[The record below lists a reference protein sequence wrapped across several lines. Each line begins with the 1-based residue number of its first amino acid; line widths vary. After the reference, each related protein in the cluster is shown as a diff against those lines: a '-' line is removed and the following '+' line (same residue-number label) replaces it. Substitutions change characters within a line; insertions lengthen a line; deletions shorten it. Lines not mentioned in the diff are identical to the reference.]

1 MGFSQTSTKYN
12 CSVDEGSYALL
23 SVNLRPH
30 NSLDERSS
38 LKLVICFAVGM
49 TLPIIPFGNT
59 YLFIG
64 IAPFYA
70 ITWVLFYTLLLSNF
84 RSRKYF
90 ETIRIWPN
98 LIEINRYE
106 NNGSKKSW
114 TANPFWTKIK
124 LYPANQKVE
133 NYLTLTGNGR
143 EIEIGAFLAP
153 SERLKLKQKIETTI
167 SNI

>member
-1 MGFSQTSTKYN
+1 M
-12 CSVDEGSYALL
+12 
-23 SVNLRPH
+23 
-30 NSLDERSS
+30 
-38 LKLVICFAVGM
+38 
-49 TLPIIPFGNT
+49 
-59 YLFIG
+59 
-64 IAPFYA
+64 
-70 ITWVLFYTLLLSNF
+70 
-84 RSRKYF
+84 
-90 ETIRIWPN
+90 
-98 LIEINRYE
+98 IEINRYE